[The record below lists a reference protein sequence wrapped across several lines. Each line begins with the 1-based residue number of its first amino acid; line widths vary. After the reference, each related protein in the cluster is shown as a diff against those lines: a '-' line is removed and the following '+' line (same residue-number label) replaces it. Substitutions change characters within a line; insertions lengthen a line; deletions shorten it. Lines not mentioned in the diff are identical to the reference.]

1 MKKVVQD
8 LTSGGGYCLP
18 KDTKQL
24 LANYADVPE
33 NLIEAIVESNRT
45 RKDFIADR
53 VLKLAGYY
61 GYDAENEFDEDK
73 EKAVT
78 IGVYKRFTAQYGLI
92 NSTANKR
99 AFRQDSSY
107 CLLASLEILDEDKN
121 LKRLA
126 DIFTKR
132 TIRKPEPVTS
142 VDTPS
147 EALAL
152 SIGEKAKVDVPF
164 MAELCGK
171 TEQEVTEELAGVIF
185 RNPVTQAWVTADEY
199 LSGNVREKLATAE
212 TFAANHPEYQV
223 NVEYNGIYFLP
234 KKTIF
239 KSGSQLAPE
248 KVLECK
254 YLRDKDERCGY
265 VSGLMFF
272 NQMGLTTQVPM
283 MYEVV
288 SNKATNDY
296 RETSLA
302 KSRVIVRKP
311 KVPVTEKNYK
321 ALQFLDMLKDVDVYS
336 EVTGK
341 PLQDRLYRYMD
352 DANLSISEME
362 PYFAYYPDKLYKN
375 LVETRVIY
383 NGLLAQ

>member
-1 MKKVVQD
+1 MET
-8 LTSGGGYCLP
+8 LYEY
-18 KDTKQL
+18 L
-24 LANYADVPE
+24 LDNY
-33 NLIEAIVESNRT
+33 
-45 RKDFIADR
+45 K
-53 VLKLAGYY
+53 
-61 GYDAENEFDEDK
+61 ENEPIFLADLQVDGMTRTNVRQQIK
-73 EKAVT
+73 KLTDTGKV
-78 IGVYKRFTAQYGLI
+78 KRF
-92 NSTANKR
+92 
-99 AFRQDSSY
+99 D
-107 CLLASLEILDEDKN
+107 
-121 LKRLA
+121 
-126 DIFTKR
+126 
-132 TIRKPEPVTS
+132 
-142 VDTPS
+142 
-147 EALAL
+147 
-152 SIGEKAKVDVPF
+152 
-164 MAELCGK
+164 
-171 TEQEVTEELAGVIF
+171 
-185 RNPVTQAWVTADEY
+185 
-199 LSGNVREKLATAE
+199 
-212 TFAANHPEYQV
+212 
-223 NVEYNGIYFLP
+223 NGIYFLP

-321 ALQFLDMLKDVDVYS
+321 DLQFLDMLKDVDVYS

-341 PLQDRLYRYMD
+341 PLQERLYRHMD
-352 DANLSISEME
+352 DAHLSISEME

-383 NGLLAQ
+383 KDIEEEILLEIKKRDGLIKSYPSFDGQSV

>member
-1 MKKVVQD
+1 MET
-8 LTSGGGYCLP
+8 LYEY
-18 KDTKQL
+18 L
-24 LANYADVPE
+24 LDNY
-33 NLIEAIVESNRT
+33 
-45 RKDFIADR
+45 K
-53 VLKLAGYY
+53 
-61 GYDAENEFDEDK
+61 ENEPIFLADLQVDGMTRTNVRQQIK
-73 EKAVT
+73 KLTDTGKV
-78 IGVYKRFTAQYGLI
+78 KRF
-92 NSTANKR
+92 
-99 AFRQDSSY
+99 D
-107 CLLASLEILDEDKN
+107 
-121 LKRLA
+121 
-126 DIFTKR
+126 
-132 TIRKPEPVTS
+132 
-142 VDTPS
+142 
-147 EALAL
+147 
-152 SIGEKAKVDVPF
+152 
-164 MAELCGK
+164 
-171 TEQEVTEELAGVIF
+171 
-185 RNPVTQAWVTADEY
+185 
-199 LSGNVREKLATAE
+199 
-212 TFAANHPEYQV
+212 
-223 NVEYNGIYFLP
+223 NGIYFLP

-352 DANLSISEME
+352 DANLSISEMD

>member
-1 MKKVVQD
+1 MEI
-8 LTSGGGYCLP
+8 LYEY
-18 KDTKQL
+18 L
-24 LANYADVPE
+24 LDNY
-33 NLIEAIVESNRT
+33 
-45 RKDFIADR
+45 K
-53 VLKLAGYY
+53 
-61 GYDAENEFDEDK
+61 ENEPIFLADLQVDGMTRTNVRQQIK
-73 EKAVT
+73 KLTDTGKV
-78 IGVYKRFTAQYGLI
+78 KRF
-92 NSTANKR
+92 
-99 AFRQDSSY
+99 D
-107 CLLASLEILDEDKN
+107 
-121 LKRLA
+121 
-126 DIFTKR
+126 
-132 TIRKPEPVTS
+132 
-142 VDTPS
+142 
-147 EALAL
+147 
-152 SIGEKAKVDVPF
+152 
-164 MAELCGK
+164 
-171 TEQEVTEELAGVIF
+171 
-185 RNPVTQAWVTADEY
+185 
-199 LSGNVREKLATAE
+199 
-212 TFAANHPEYQV
+212 
-223 NVEYNGIYFLP
+223 NGIYFLP
-234 KKTIF
+234 QKTIF

-383 NGLLAQ
+383 KDMEEEILLEKKRGMAYKKLSLF

>member
-1 MKKVVQD
+1 MET
-8 LTSGGGYCLP
+8 LYEY
-18 KDTKQL
+18 L
-24 LANYADVPE
+24 LDNY
-33 NLIEAIVESNRT
+33 
-45 RKDFIADR
+45 K
-53 VLKLAGYY
+53 
-61 GYDAENEFDEDK
+61 ENEPIFLADLQVDGMTRTNVRQQIK
-73 EKAVT
+73 KLTDTGKV
-78 IGVYKRFTAQYGLI
+78 KRF
-92 NSTANKR
+92 
-99 AFRQDSSY
+99 D
-107 CLLASLEILDEDKN
+107 
-121 LKRLA
+121 
-126 DIFTKR
+126 
-132 TIRKPEPVTS
+132 
-142 VDTPS
+142 
-147 EALAL
+147 
-152 SIGEKAKVDVPF
+152 
-164 MAELCGK
+164 
-171 TEQEVTEELAGVIF
+171 
-185 RNPVTQAWVTADEY
+185 
-199 LSGNVREKLATAE
+199 
-212 TFAANHPEYQV
+212 
-223 NVEYNGIYFLP
+223 NGIYFLP

-352 DANLSISEME
+352 DVNLSISKLE

>member
-1 MKKVVQD
+1 MET
-8 LTSGGGYCLP
+8 LYEY
-18 KDTKQL
+18 L
-24 LANYADVPE
+24 LDNY
-33 NLIEAIVESNRT
+33 
-45 RKDFIADR
+45 K
-53 VLKLAGYY
+53 
-61 GYDAENEFDEDK
+61 ENEPIFLADLQVDGMTRTNVRQQIK
-73 EKAVT
+73 KLTDTGKV
-78 IGVYKRFTAQYGLI
+78 KRF
-92 NSTANKR
+92 
-99 AFRQDSSY
+99 D
-107 CLLASLEILDEDKN
+107 
-121 LKRLA
+121 
-126 DIFTKR
+126 
-132 TIRKPEPVTS
+132 
-142 VDTPS
+142 
-147 EALAL
+147 
-152 SIGEKAKVDVPF
+152 
-164 MAELCGK
+164 
-171 TEQEVTEELAGVIF
+171 
-185 RNPVTQAWVTADEY
+185 
-199 LSGNVREKLATAE
+199 
-212 TFAANHPEYQV
+212 
-223 NVEYNGIYFLP
+223 NGIYFLP

-383 NGLLAQ
+383 N

>member
-1 MKKVVQD
+1 MET
-8 LTSGGGYCLP
+8 LYEY
-18 KDTKQL
+18 L
-24 LANYADVPE
+24 LDNY
-33 NLIEAIVESNRT
+33 
-45 RKDFIADR
+45 K
-53 VLKLAGYY
+53 
-61 GYDAENEFDEDK
+61 ENEPIFLVDLQVDGMTRTNVRQQIK
-73 EKAVT
+73 KLTDTGKV
-78 IGVYKRFTAQYGLI
+78 KRF
-92 NSTANKR
+92 
-99 AFRQDSSY
+99 D
-107 CLLASLEILDEDKN
+107 
-121 LKRLA
+121 
-126 DIFTKR
+126 
-132 TIRKPEPVTS
+132 
-142 VDTPS
+142 
-147 EALAL
+147 
-152 SIGEKAKVDVPF
+152 
-164 MAELCGK
+164 
-171 TEQEVTEELAGVIF
+171 
-185 RNPVTQAWVTADEY
+185 
-199 LSGNVREKLATAE
+199 
-212 TFAANHPEYQV
+212 
-223 NVEYNGIYFLP
+223 NGIYFLP

-352 DANLSISEME
+352 DANLSISEIE

-383 NGLLAQ
+383 KDMEEEILLEKKRGMAYKKLSLF

>member
-1 MKKVVQD
+1 MET
-8 LTSGGGYCLP
+8 LYEY
-18 KDTKQL
+18 L
-24 LANYADVPE
+24 LDNY
-33 NLIEAIVESNRT
+33 
-45 RKDFIADR
+45 K
-53 VLKLAGYY
+53 
-61 GYDAENEFDEDK
+61 ENEPIFLADLQVDGMTRTNVRQQIK
-73 EKAVT
+73 KLTDTGKV
-78 IGVYKRFTAQYGLI
+78 KRF
-92 NSTANKR
+92 
-99 AFRQDSSY
+99 D
-107 CLLASLEILDEDKN
+107 
-121 LKRLA
+121 
-126 DIFTKR
+126 
-132 TIRKPEPVTS
+132 
-142 VDTPS
+142 
-147 EALAL
+147 
-152 SIGEKAKVDVPF
+152 
-164 MAELCGK
+164 
-171 TEQEVTEELAGVIF
+171 
-185 RNPVTQAWVTADEY
+185 
-199 LSGNVREKLATAE
+199 
-212 TFAANHPEYQV
+212 
-223 NVEYNGIYFLP
+223 NGIYFLP

-296 RETSLA
+296 RETSLT

>member
-1 MKKVVQD
+1 MET
-8 LTSGGGYCLP
+8 LYEY
-18 KDTKQL
+18 L
-24 LANYADVPE
+24 LDNY
-33 NLIEAIVESNRT
+33 
-45 RKDFIADR
+45 K
-53 VLKLAGYY
+53 
-61 GYDAENEFDEDK
+61 ENEPIFLADLQVDGMTRTNVRQQIK
-73 EKAVT
+73 KLTDTGKV
-78 IGVYKRFTAQYGLI
+78 KRF
-92 NSTANKR
+92 
-99 AFRQDSSY
+99 D
-107 CLLASLEILDEDKN
+107 
-121 LKRLA
+121 
-126 DIFTKR
+126 
-132 TIRKPEPVTS
+132 
-142 VDTPS
+142 
-147 EALAL
+147 
-152 SIGEKAKVDVPF
+152 
-164 MAELCGK
+164 
-171 TEQEVTEELAGVIF
+171 
-185 RNPVTQAWVTADEY
+185 
-199 LSGNVREKLATAE
+199 
-212 TFAANHPEYQV
+212 
-223 NVEYNGIYFLP
+223 NGIYFLP

-341 PLQDRLYRYMD
+341 PLQERLYRHMD
-352 DANLSISEME
+352 DAHLSISEME

-383 NGLLAQ
+383 KDIEEEILLEIKKRDGL

>member
-1 MKKVVQD
+1 METLYEYLLDNYKDNEPIFLVDLQVDGMTRTNVLQQIKK
-8 LTSGGGYCLP
+8 LT
-18 KDTKQL
+18 DTGK
-24 LANYADVPE
+24 V
-33 NLIEAIVESNRT
+33 
-45 RKDFIADR
+45 
-53 VLKLAGYY
+53 
-61 GYDAENEFDEDK
+61 
-73 EKAVT
+73 
-78 IGVYKRFTAQYGLI
+78 KRF
-92 NSTANKR
+92 
-99 AFRQDSSY
+99 D
-107 CLLASLEILDEDKN
+107 
-121 LKRLA
+121 
-126 DIFTKR
+126 
-132 TIRKPEPVTS
+132 
-142 VDTPS
+142 
-147 EALAL
+147 
-152 SIGEKAKVDVPF
+152 
-164 MAELCGK
+164 
-171 TEQEVTEELAGVIF
+171 
-185 RNPVTQAWVTADEY
+185 
-199 LSGNVREKLATAE
+199 
-212 TFAANHPEYQV
+212 
-223 NVEYNGIYFLP
+223 NGIYFLP

-288 SNKATNDY
+288 SNKATSDY

-352 DANLSISEME
+352 DANLSISEIE

-383 NGLLAQ
+383 KDMEEEILLEKKRGMAYKKLSLF

>member
-1 MKKVVQD
+1 MET
-8 LTSGGGYCLP
+8 LYEY
-18 KDTKQL
+18 L
-24 LANYADVPE
+24 LDNY
-33 NLIEAIVESNRT
+33 
-45 RKDFIADR
+45 K
-53 VLKLAGYY
+53 
-61 GYDAENEFDEDK
+61 ENEPIFLADLQVDGMTRTNVRQQIK
-73 EKAVT
+73 KLTDTGKV
-78 IGVYKRFTAQYGLI
+78 KRF
-92 NSTANKR
+92 
-99 AFRQDSSY
+99 D
-107 CLLASLEILDEDKN
+107 
-121 LKRLA
+121 
-126 DIFTKR
+126 
-132 TIRKPEPVTS
+132 
-142 VDTPS
+142 
-147 EALAL
+147 
-152 SIGEKAKVDVPF
+152 
-164 MAELCGK
+164 
-171 TEQEVTEELAGVIF
+171 
-185 RNPVTQAWVTADEY
+185 
-199 LSGNVREKLATAE
+199 
-212 TFAANHPEYQV
+212 
-223 NVEYNGIYFLP
+223 NGIYFLP

-254 YLRDKDERCGY
+254 YLRDKDELCGY

>member
-1 MKKVVQD
+1 MET
-8 LTSGGGYCLP
+8 LYEY
-18 KDTKQL
+18 L
-24 LANYADVPE
+24 LDNY
-33 NLIEAIVESNRT
+33 
-45 RKDFIADR
+45 K
-53 VLKLAGYY
+53 
-61 GYDAENEFDEDK
+61 ENEPIFLADLQVDGMTRTNVRQQIK
-73 EKAVT
+73 KLTDTGKV
-78 IGVYKRFTAQYGLI
+78 KRF
-92 NSTANKR
+92 
-99 AFRQDSSY
+99 D
-107 CLLASLEILDEDKN
+107 
-121 LKRLA
+121 
-126 DIFTKR
+126 
-132 TIRKPEPVTS
+132 
-142 VDTPS
+142 
-147 EALAL
+147 
-152 SIGEKAKVDVPF
+152 
-164 MAELCGK
+164 
-171 TEQEVTEELAGVIF
+171 
-185 RNPVTQAWVTADEY
+185 
-199 LSGNVREKLATAE
+199 
-212 TFAANHPEYQV
+212 
-223 NVEYNGIYFLP
+223 NGIYFLP

-239 KSGSQLAPE
+239 KSGSQLASE

>member
-1 MKKVVQD
+1 MET
-8 LTSGGGYCLP
+8 LYEY
-18 KDTKQL
+18 L
-24 LANYADVPE
+24 LDNY
-33 NLIEAIVESNRT
+33 
-45 RKDFIADR
+45 K
-53 VLKLAGYY
+53 
-61 GYDAENEFDEDK
+61 ENEPIFLADLQVDGMTRTNVRQQIK
-73 EKAVT
+73 KLTDTGKV
-78 IGVYKRFTAQYGLI
+78 KRF
-92 NSTANKR
+92 
-99 AFRQDSSY
+99 D
-107 CLLASLEILDEDKN
+107 
-121 LKRLA
+121 
-126 DIFTKR
+126 
-132 TIRKPEPVTS
+132 
-142 VDTPS
+142 
-147 EALAL
+147 
-152 SIGEKAKVDVPF
+152 
-164 MAELCGK
+164 
-171 TEQEVTEELAGVIF
+171 
-185 RNPVTQAWVTADEY
+185 
-199 LSGNVREKLATAE
+199 
-212 TFAANHPEYQV
+212 
-223 NVEYNGIYFLP
+223 NGIYFLP
-234 KKTIF
+234 QKTIF

-383 NGLLAQ
+383 KDMEEEILLEKKREMAYKKLSLF

>member
-1 MKKVVQD
+1 MET
-8 LTSGGGYCLP
+8 LYEY
-18 KDTKQL
+18 L
-24 LANYADVPE
+24 LDNY
-33 NLIEAIVESNRT
+33 
-45 RKDFIADR
+45 K
-53 VLKLAGYY
+53 
-61 GYDAENEFDEDK
+61 ENEPIFLADLQVDGMTRTNVRQQIK
-73 EKAVT
+73 KLTDTGKV
-78 IGVYKRFTAQYGLI
+78 KRF
-92 NSTANKR
+92 
-99 AFRQDSSY
+99 D
-107 CLLASLEILDEDKN
+107 
-121 LKRLA
+121 
-126 DIFTKR
+126 
-132 TIRKPEPVTS
+132 
-142 VDTPS
+142 
-147 EALAL
+147 
-152 SIGEKAKVDVPF
+152 
-164 MAELCGK
+164 
-171 TEQEVTEELAGVIF
+171 
-185 RNPVTQAWVTADEY
+185 
-199 LSGNVREKLATAE
+199 
-212 TFAANHPEYQV
+212 
-223 NVEYNGIYFLP
+223 NGIYFLP

-272 NQMGLTTQVPM
+272 NQMGLTMQVPM

-321 ALQFLDMLKDVDVYS
+321 ALQFLDMLKDVEVYS

-341 PLQDRLYRYMD
+341 QLQDRLYRYMD

>member
-1 MKKVVQD
+1 MET
-8 LTSGGGYCLP
+8 LYEY
-18 KDTKQL
+18 L
-24 LANYADVPE
+24 LDNY
-33 NLIEAIVESNRT
+33 
-45 RKDFIADR
+45 K
-53 VLKLAGYY
+53 
-61 GYDAENEFDEDK
+61 ENEPIFLADLQVDGMTRTNVRQQIK
-73 EKAVT
+73 KLTDTGKV
-78 IGVYKRFTAQYGLI
+78 KRF
-92 NSTANKR
+92 
-99 AFRQDSSY
+99 D
-107 CLLASLEILDEDKN
+107 
-121 LKRLA
+121 
-126 DIFTKR
+126 
-132 TIRKPEPVTS
+132 
-142 VDTPS
+142 
-147 EALAL
+147 
-152 SIGEKAKVDVPF
+152 
-164 MAELCGK
+164 
-171 TEQEVTEELAGVIF
+171 
-185 RNPVTQAWVTADEY
+185 
-199 LSGNVREKLATAE
+199 
-212 TFAANHPEYQV
+212 
-223 NVEYNGIYFLP
+223 NGIYFLP

-341 PLQDRLYRYMD
+341 PLQERLYRHMD
-352 DANLSISEME
+352 DAHLSISEME

-383 NGLLAQ
+383 KDMEEEILLEKKRGMAYKKLSLF

>member
-1 MKKVVQD
+1 MET
-8 LTSGGGYCLP
+8 LYEY
-18 KDTKQL
+18 L
-24 LANYADVPE
+24 LDNY
-33 NLIEAIVESNRT
+33 
-45 RKDFIADR
+45 K
-53 VLKLAGYY
+53 
-61 GYDAENEFDEDK
+61 ENEPIFLADLQVGGMTRTNVRQQIKKLTDTGK
-73 EKAVT
+73 V
-78 IGVYKRFTAQYGLI
+78 KRF
-92 NSTANKR
+92 
-99 AFRQDSSY
+99 D
-107 CLLASLEILDEDKN
+107 
-121 LKRLA
+121 
-126 DIFTKR
+126 
-132 TIRKPEPVTS
+132 
-142 VDTPS
+142 
-147 EALAL
+147 
-152 SIGEKAKVDVPF
+152 
-164 MAELCGK
+164 
-171 TEQEVTEELAGVIF
+171 
-185 RNPVTQAWVTADEY
+185 
-199 LSGNVREKLATAE
+199 
-212 TFAANHPEYQV
+212 
-223 NVEYNGIYFLP
+223 NGIYFLP

>member
-1 MKKVVQD
+1 MET
-8 LTSGGGYCLP
+8 LYEY
-18 KDTKQL
+18 L
-24 LANYADVPE
+24 LDNY
-33 NLIEAIVESNRT
+33 
-45 RKDFIADR
+45 K
-53 VLKLAGYY
+53 
-61 GYDAENEFDEDK
+61 ENEPIFLADLQVDGMTRTNVRQQIK
-73 EKAVT
+73 KLTDTGKV
-78 IGVYKRFTAQYGLI
+78 KRF
-92 NSTANKR
+92 
-99 AFRQDSSY
+99 D
-107 CLLASLEILDEDKN
+107 
-121 LKRLA
+121 
-126 DIFTKR
+126 
-132 TIRKPEPVTS
+132 
-142 VDTPS
+142 
-147 EALAL
+147 
-152 SIGEKAKVDVPF
+152 
-164 MAELCGK
+164 
-171 TEQEVTEELAGVIF
+171 
-185 RNPVTQAWVTADEY
+185 
-199 LSGNVREKLATAE
+199 
-212 TFAANHPEYQV
+212 
-223 NVEYNGIYFLP
+223 NGIYFLP

-321 ALQFLDMLKDVDVYS
+321 DLQFLDMLKDVDVYS

-341 PLQDRLYRYMD
+341 PLKDRLYRYMD

-383 NGLLAQ
+383 KDMEEEILLEKKRGMAYKKLSLF

>member
-1 MKKVVQD
+1 MET
-8 LTSGGGYCLP
+8 LYEY
-18 KDTKQL
+18 L
-24 LANYADVPE
+24 LDNY
-33 NLIEAIVESNRT
+33 
-45 RKDFIADR
+45 K
-53 VLKLAGYY
+53 
-61 GYDAENEFDEDK
+61 ENEPISLADLQVDGMTRTNVRQQIK
-73 EKAVT
+73 KLTDTGKV
-78 IGVYKRFTAQYGLI
+78 KRF
-92 NSTANKR
+92 
-99 AFRQDSSY
+99 D
-107 CLLASLEILDEDKN
+107 
-121 LKRLA
+121 
-126 DIFTKR
+126 
-132 TIRKPEPVTS
+132 
-142 VDTPS
+142 
-147 EALAL
+147 
-152 SIGEKAKVDVPF
+152 
-164 MAELCGK
+164 
-171 TEQEVTEELAGVIF
+171 
-185 RNPVTQAWVTADEY
+185 
-199 LSGNVREKLATAE
+199 
-212 TFAANHPEYQV
+212 
-223 NVEYNGIYFLP
+223 NGIYFLP

>member
-1 MKKVVQD
+1 MET
-8 LTSGGGYCLP
+8 LYEY
-18 KDTKQL
+18 L
-24 LANYADVPE
+24 LDNY
-33 NLIEAIVESNRT
+33 
-45 RKDFIADR
+45 K
-53 VLKLAGYY
+53 
-61 GYDAENEFDEDK
+61 ENEPIFLADLQVDGMTRTNVRQQIK
-73 EKAVT
+73 KLTDTGKV
-78 IGVYKRFTAQYGLI
+78 KRF
-92 NSTANKR
+92 
-99 AFRQDSSY
+99 D
-107 CLLASLEILDEDKN
+107 
-121 LKRLA
+121 
-126 DIFTKR
+126 
-132 TIRKPEPVTS
+132 
-142 VDTPS
+142 
-147 EALAL
+147 
-152 SIGEKAKVDVPF
+152 
-164 MAELCGK
+164 
-171 TEQEVTEELAGVIF
+171 
-185 RNPVTQAWVTADEY
+185 
-199 LSGNVREKLATAE
+199 
-212 TFAANHPEYQV
+212 
-223 NVEYNGIYFLP
+223 NGIYFLP

-311 KVPVTEKNYK
+311 KNYK

-336 EVTGK
+336 ELTGK

>member
-1 MKKVVQD
+1 MGT
-8 LTSGGGYCLP
+8 LYEY
-18 KDTKQL
+18 L
-24 LANYADVPE
+24 LDNY
-33 NLIEAIVESNRT
+33 
-45 RKDFIADR
+45 K
-53 VLKLAGYY
+53 
-61 GYDAENEFDEDK
+61 ENEPIFLADLQVDGMTRTNVRQQIK
-73 EKAVT
+73 KLTDTGKV
-78 IGVYKRFTAQYGLI
+78 KRF
-92 NSTANKR
+92 
-99 AFRQDSSY
+99 D
-107 CLLASLEILDEDKN
+107 
-121 LKRLA
+121 
-126 DIFTKR
+126 
-132 TIRKPEPVTS
+132 
-142 VDTPS
+142 
-147 EALAL
+147 
-152 SIGEKAKVDVPF
+152 
-164 MAELCGK
+164 
-171 TEQEVTEELAGVIF
+171 
-185 RNPVTQAWVTADEY
+185 
-199 LSGNVREKLATAE
+199 
-212 TFAANHPEYQV
+212 
-223 NVEYNGIYFLP
+223 NGIYFLP

-352 DANLSISEME
+352 DTNLSISEME

>member
-1 MKKVVQD
+1 MET
-8 LTSGGGYCLP
+8 LYEY
-18 KDTKQL
+18 L
-24 LANYADVPE
+24 LDNY
-33 NLIEAIVESNRT
+33 
-45 RKDFIADR
+45 K
-53 VLKLAGYY
+53 
-61 GYDAENEFDEDK
+61 ENEPIFLADLQVDGMTRTNVRQQIK
-73 EKAVT
+73 KLTDTGKV
-78 IGVYKRFTAQYGLI
+78 KRF
-92 NSTANKR
+92 
-99 AFRQDSSY
+99 D
-107 CLLASLEILDEDKN
+107 
-121 LKRLA
+121 
-126 DIFTKR
+126 
-132 TIRKPEPVTS
+132 
-142 VDTPS
+142 
-147 EALAL
+147 
-152 SIGEKAKVDVPF
+152 
-164 MAELCGK
+164 
-171 TEQEVTEELAGVIF
+171 
-185 RNPVTQAWVTADEY
+185 
-199 LSGNVREKLATAE
+199 
-212 TFAANHPEYQV
+212 
-223 NVEYNGIYFLP
+223 NGIYFLP
-234 KKTIF
+234 QKTIF

-341 PLQDRLYRYMD
+341 PLQERLYRYMD
-352 DANLSISEME
+352 DAHLSISEME

-383 NGLLAQ
+383 KDIEEEILLEIKKRDGL

>member
-1 MKKVVQD
+1 MET
-8 LTSGGGYCLP
+8 LYEY
-18 KDTKQL
+18 L
-24 LANYADVPE
+24 LDNY
-33 NLIEAIVESNRT
+33 
-45 RKDFIADR
+45 K
-53 VLKLAGYY
+53 
-61 GYDAENEFDEDK
+61 ENEPIFLADLQVDGMTRTNVRQQIK
-73 EKAVT
+73 KLTDTGKV
-78 IGVYKRFTAQYGLI
+78 KRF
-92 NSTANKR
+92 
-99 AFRQDSSY
+99 D
-107 CLLASLEILDEDKN
+107 
-121 LKRLA
+121 
-126 DIFTKR
+126 
-132 TIRKPEPVTS
+132 
-142 VDTPS
+142 
-147 EALAL
+147 
-152 SIGEKAKVDVPF
+152 
-164 MAELCGK
+164 
-171 TEQEVTEELAGVIF
+171 
-185 RNPVTQAWVTADEY
+185 
-199 LSGNVREKLATAE
+199 
-212 TFAANHPEYQV
+212 
-223 NVEYNGIYFLP
+223 NGIYFLP

-272 NQMGLTTQVPM
+272 NQMGLTMQVPM

-321 ALQFLDMLKDVDVYS
+321 ALQFLDMLKDVDAYS

-383 NGLLAQ
+383 KDMEEEILLEKKKEGWLIKSYPSFDGQSV

>member
-1 MKKVVQD
+1 MET
-8 LTSGGGYCLP
+8 LYEY
-18 KDTKQL
+18 L
-24 LANYADVPE
+24 LDNY
-33 NLIEAIVESNRT
+33 
-45 RKDFIADR
+45 K
-53 VLKLAGYY
+53 
-61 GYDAENEFDEDK
+61 ENEPIFLADLQVDGMTRTNVRQQIK
-73 EKAVT
+73 KLTDTGKV
-78 IGVYKRFTAQYGLI
+78 KRF
-92 NSTANKR
+92 
-99 AFRQDSSY
+99 D
-107 CLLASLEILDEDKN
+107 
-121 LKRLA
+121 
-126 DIFTKR
+126 
-132 TIRKPEPVTS
+132 
-142 VDTPS
+142 
-147 EALAL
+147 
-152 SIGEKAKVDVPF
+152 
-164 MAELCGK
+164 
-171 TEQEVTEELAGVIF
+171 
-185 RNPVTQAWVTADEY
+185 
-199 LSGNVREKLATAE
+199 
-212 TFAANHPEYQV
+212 
-223 NVEYNGIYFLP
+223 NGIYFLP

-341 PLQDRLYRYMD
+341 PLQDRLCRYMD

>member
-1 MKKVVQD
+1 MET
-8 LTSGGGYCLP
+8 LYEY
-18 KDTKQL
+18 L
-24 LANYADVPE
+24 LDNY
-33 NLIEAIVESNRT
+33 
-45 RKDFIADR
+45 K
-53 VLKLAGYY
+53 
-61 GYDAENEFDEDK
+61 ENEPIFLADLQVDGMTRTNVRQQIK
-73 EKAVT
+73 KLTDTGKV
-78 IGVYKRFTAQYGLI
+78 KRF
-92 NSTANKR
+92 
-99 AFRQDSSY
+99 D
-107 CLLASLEILDEDKN
+107 
-121 LKRLA
+121 
-126 DIFTKR
+126 
-132 TIRKPEPVTS
+132 
-142 VDTPS
+142 
-147 EALAL
+147 
-152 SIGEKAKVDVPF
+152 
-164 MAELCGK
+164 
-171 TEQEVTEELAGVIF
+171 
-185 RNPVTQAWVTADEY
+185 
-199 LSGNVREKLATAE
+199 
-212 TFAANHPEYQV
+212 
-223 NVEYNGIYFLP
+223 NGIYFLP

-254 YLRDKDERCGY
+254 YLRDKNERCGY

>member
-1 MKKVVQD
+1 MET
-8 LTSGGGYCLP
+8 LYEY
-18 KDTKQL
+18 L
-24 LANYADVPE
+24 LDNY
-33 NLIEAIVESNRT
+33 
-45 RKDFIADR
+45 K
-53 VLKLAGYY
+53 
-61 GYDAENEFDEDK
+61 ENEPIFLVDLQVDGMTRTNVRQQIK
-73 EKAVT
+73 KLTDTGKV
-78 IGVYKRFTAQYGLI
+78 KRF
-92 NSTANKR
+92 
-99 AFRQDSSY
+99 D
-107 CLLASLEILDEDKN
+107 
-121 LKRLA
+121 
-126 DIFTKR
+126 
-132 TIRKPEPVTS
+132 
-142 VDTPS
+142 
-147 EALAL
+147 
-152 SIGEKAKVDVPF
+152 
-164 MAELCGK
+164 
-171 TEQEVTEELAGVIF
+171 
-185 RNPVTQAWVTADEY
+185 
-199 LSGNVREKLATAE
+199 
-212 TFAANHPEYQV
+212 
-223 NVEYNGIYFLP
+223 NGIYFLP

-254 YLRDKDERCGY
+254 YLRGKDERCGY
-265 VSGLMFF
+265 VSGLIFF

-288 SNKATNDY
+288 SNKATSDY

-352 DANLSISEME
+352 DANLSISEIE

-383 NGLLAQ
+383 KDMEEEILLEKS

>member
-1 MKKVVQD
+1 MET
-8 LTSGGGYCLP
+8 LYEY
-18 KDTKQL
+18 L
-24 LANYADVPE
+24 LDNY
-33 NLIEAIVESNRT
+33 
-45 RKDFIADR
+45 K
-53 VLKLAGYY
+53 
-61 GYDAENEFDEDK
+61 ENEPIFLADLQVDGMTRTNVRQQIK
-73 EKAVT
+73 KLTDTGKV
-78 IGVYKRFTAQYGLI
+78 KRF
-92 NSTANKR
+92 
-99 AFRQDSSY
+99 D
-107 CLLASLEILDEDKN
+107 
-121 LKRLA
+121 
-126 DIFTKR
+126 
-132 TIRKPEPVTS
+132 
-142 VDTPS
+142 
-147 EALAL
+147 
-152 SIGEKAKVDVPF
+152 
-164 MAELCGK
+164 
-171 TEQEVTEELAGVIF
+171 
-185 RNPVTQAWVTADEY
+185 
-199 LSGNVREKLATAE
+199 
-212 TFAANHPEYQV
+212 
-223 NVEYNGIYFLP
+223 NGIYFLP

-265 VSGLMFF
+265 VSGLIFF

>member
-1 MKKVVQD
+1 MEA
-8 LTSGGGYCLP
+8 LYEY
-18 KDTKQL
+18 L
-24 LANYADVPE
+24 LDNY
-33 NLIEAIVESNRT
+33 
-45 RKDFIADR
+45 K
-53 VLKLAGYY
+53 
-61 GYDAENEFDEDK
+61 ENEPIFLADLQVDGMTHTNVRQQIK
-73 EKAVT
+73 KLTDTGKV
-78 IGVYKRFTAQYGLI
+78 KRF
-92 NSTANKR
+92 
-99 AFRQDSSY
+99 D
-107 CLLASLEILDEDKN
+107 
-121 LKRLA
+121 
-126 DIFTKR
+126 
-132 TIRKPEPVTS
+132 
-142 VDTPS
+142 
-147 EALAL
+147 
-152 SIGEKAKVDVPF
+152 
-164 MAELCGK
+164 
-171 TEQEVTEELAGVIF
+171 
-185 RNPVTQAWVTADEY
+185 
-199 LSGNVREKLATAE
+199 
-212 TFAANHPEYQV
+212 
-223 NVEYNGIYFLP
+223 NGIYFLP

-311 KVPVTEKNYK
+311 KVPVTERNYK
-321 ALQFLDMLKDVDVYS
+321 ILQFLDMLKDVDVYS

-352 DANLSISEME
+352 NAHLSISEME

>member
-1 MKKVVQD
+1 MEI
-8 LTSGGGYCLP
+8 LYEY
-18 KDTKQL
+18 L
-24 LANYADVPE
+24 LDNY
-33 NLIEAIVESNRT
+33 
-45 RKDFIADR
+45 K
-53 VLKLAGYY
+53 
-61 GYDAENEFDEDK
+61 ENEPIFLADLQVDGMTRTNARQQIK
-73 EKAVT
+73 KLTDTGKV
-78 IGVYKRFTAQYGLI
+78 KRF
-92 NSTANKR
+92 
-99 AFRQDSSY
+99 D
-107 CLLASLEILDEDKN
+107 
-121 LKRLA
+121 
-126 DIFTKR
+126 
-132 TIRKPEPVTS
+132 
-142 VDTPS
+142 
-147 EALAL
+147 
-152 SIGEKAKVDVPF
+152 
-164 MAELCGK
+164 
-171 TEQEVTEELAGVIF
+171 
-185 RNPVTQAWVTADEY
+185 
-199 LSGNVREKLATAE
+199 
-212 TFAANHPEYQV
+212 
-223 NVEYNGIYFLP
+223 NGIYFLP